1 MNSREFVRKLAQV
14 SNASFWLAPLVVTI
28 FYLLNKE
35 NPLLK
40 EMYLFAMVGA
50 TAAGSSYQLRC
61 LSREIVR
68 LEEKIEELERRTP

>member
-1 MNSREFVRKLAQV
+1 MNERQIIRKMAQT

-28 FYLLNKE
+28 CYLVYKE
-35 NPLLK
+35 NPLIK
-40 EMYLFAMVGA
+40 EIYLFGMVGL
-50 TAAGSSYQLRC
+50 TAAASSYQLRC

>member
-1 MNSREFVRKLAQV
+1 MNEKQLIRKWAQM

-28 FYLLNKE
+28 YYLVYKE
-35 NPLLK
+35 NPLMK
-40 EMYLFAMVGA
+40 EIYLFVMVA
-50 TAAGSSYQLRC
+50 LTAVGSSYQLRC